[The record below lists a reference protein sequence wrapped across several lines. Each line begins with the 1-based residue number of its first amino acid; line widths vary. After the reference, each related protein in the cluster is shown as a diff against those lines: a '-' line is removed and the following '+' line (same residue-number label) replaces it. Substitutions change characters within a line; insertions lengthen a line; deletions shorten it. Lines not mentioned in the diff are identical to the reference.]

1 MKDEL
6 QARFTVWIEKV
17 IYSAKID
24 YIRQSAKEPKE
35 ISLEEVTRQTE
46 IAYIQDIRLEDYDIS
61 KGEYAFENER
71 IELAFSTLSKVARQV
86 LLLLYIFDMTPD
98 EVAFELGCSV
108 QNIYKVRAHA
118 IANLREMLKNE
129 RE

>member
-6 QARFTVWIEKV
+6 QARFTVWLEKV

-24 YIRQSAKEPKE
+24 YIRQKAKAPKE
-35 ISLEEVTRQTE
+35 ISLEDVKRQTE

-86 LLLLYIFDMTPD
+86 LLLLYIFDMTPE

-118 IANLREMLKNE
+118 IANLKEMLKDE
-129 RE
+129 R

>member
-6 QARFTVWIEKV
+6 QARFTVWLEKV

-24 YIRQSAKEPKE
+24 YIRQSTKEPKR
-35 ISLEEVTRQTE
+35 ISLEDAERRNE
-46 IAYIQDIRLEDYDIS
+46 IAYLQDIKLEDYDIS
-61 KGEYAFENER
+61 KGEYAFDNER

-86 LLLLYIFDMTPD
+86 LLLLYVFDMAPD

-118 IANLREMLKNE
+118 IANLREMLKNG

>member
-6 QARFTVWIEKV
+6 QARFTVWLEKV
-17 IYSAKID
+17 INSAKID
-24 YIRQSAKEPKE
+24 YIRQRAKEPKE

-98 EVAFELGCSV
+98 EVAVELGCSV

-118 IANLREMLKNE
+118 IANLREILKNE

>member
-24 YIRQSAKEPKE
+24 YIRQSAKELKR
-35 ISLEEVTRQTE
+35 ISLEDAERRNE
-46 IAYIQDIRLEDYDIS
+46 IAYSQDIKLEDYDIS
-61 KGEYAFENER
+61 KGEYAFDNER

-86 LLLLYIFDMTPD
+86 LLLLYVFDMTPD
-98 EVAFELGCSV
+98 EVASELGCSV

-118 IANLREMLKNE
+118 IANLKEMLKDE
-129 RE
+129 R

>member
-6 QARFTVWIEKV
+6 QARFTVWLEKV

-24 YIRQSAKEPKE
+24 YIRQSAKELKR
-35 ISLEEVTRQTE
+35 ISLEDAERRNK
-46 IAYIQDIRLEDYDIS
+46 IAYSQDIKLEDYDIS
-61 KGEYAFENER
+61 KGEYAFDNER

-86 LLLLYIFDMTPD
+86 LLLLYVLDMTPD
-98 EVAFELGCSV
+98 EVEGELGCSV

-118 IANLREMLKNE
+118 IANLKEMLKDE
-129 RE
+129 R

>member
-6 QARFTVWIEKV
+6 QARFTVWLEKV

-24 YIRQSAKEPKE
+24 YIRQSTKEPKR
-35 ISLEEVTRQTE
+35 ISLEDAERRNE
-46 IAYIQDIRLEDYDIS
+46 IAYSQDIKLEDYDIS
-61 KGEYAFENER
+61 KGEYAFDNER

-86 LLLLYIFDMTPD
+86 LLLLYVFDMTPD
-98 EVAFELGCSV
+98 EVAGELGCSV

-118 IANLREMLKNE
+118 IANLKEMLKDE
-129 RE
+129 R

>member
-6 QARFTVWIEKV
+6 QARFTVWLEKV
-17 IYSAKID
+17 INSAKID
-24 YIRQSAKEPKE
+24 YIRQKAKAPKE
-35 ISLEEVTRQTE
+35 ISLEDVKRQTE

-98 EVAFELGCSV
+98 EVAGELGCSV

-118 IANLREMLKNE
+118 IANLKEMLKDE
-129 RE
+129 R

>member
-6 QARFTVWIEKV
+6 QARFTVWLEKV
-17 IYSAKID
+17 INSAKID
-24 YIRQSAKEPKE
+24 YIRQRAKEPKE

-61 KGEYAFENER
+61 KGEYAFDNER

-98 EVAFELGCSV
+98 EVAGELGCSV

-118 IANLREMLKNE
+118 IANLKEMLKDE
-129 RE
+129 R

>member
-24 YIRQSAKEPKE
+24 YIRQSAKETKR
-35 ISLEEVTRQTE
+35 ISLEDAERRNEV
-46 IAYIQDIRLEDYDIS
+46 AYLQDIKLEDYDIS
-61 KGEYAFENER
+61 RGEYAFDNER

-86 LLLLYIFDMTPD
+86 LLLLYVFDMTPD
-98 EVAFELGCSV
+98 EVAGELGCSV

-118 IANLREMLKNE
+118 IANLKEMLKDE
-129 RE
+129 R

>member
-6 QARFTVWIEKV
+6 QARFTVWLEKV

-24 YIRQSAKEPKE
+24 YIRQSAKELKR
-35 ISLEEVTRQTE
+35 ISLEDAERRNK
-46 IAYIQDIRLEDYDIS
+46 IAYSQDIKLEDYDIS
-61 KGEYAFENER
+61 KGEYAFDNER

-86 LLLLYIFDMTPD
+86 LLLLYVFDMTPD
-98 EVAFELGCSV
+98 EVAGELGCSV

-118 IANLREMLKNE
+118 IANLKEMLKDE
-129 RE
+129 R

>member
-24 YIRQSAKEPKE
+24 YIRQSTKEPKR
-35 ISLEEVTRQTE
+35 ISLEDAERRNE
-46 IAYIQDIRLEDYDIS
+46 IAYSQDIKLEDYDIS
-61 KGEYAFENER
+61 KGEYAFDNER

-86 LLLLYIFDMTPD
+86 LLLLYVFDMTPD
-98 EVAFELGCSV
+98 EVASELGCSV

-118 IANLREMLKNE
+118 IANLKEMLKDE
-129 RE
+129 R

>member
-24 YIRQSAKEPKE
+24 YIRQSTKEPKR
-35 ISLEEVTRQTE
+35 ISLEDAERWNE
-46 IAYIQDIRLEDYDIS
+46 IAYLQDIKLEDYDIS
-61 KGEYAFENER
+61 KGEYAFDNER

-86 LLLLYIFDMTPD
+86 LLLLYVFDMTPD
-98 EVAFELGCSV
+98 EVASELGCSV

-118 IANLREMLKNE
+118 IANLKEMLKDE
-129 RE
+129 R

>member
-24 YIRQSAKEPKE
+24 YIRQSAKEPKR
-35 ISLEEVTRQTE
+35 ISLEDVERRNE
-46 IAYIQDIRLEDYDIS
+46 IAYLQDIKLEDYDIS

>member
-6 QARFTVWIEKV
+6 QARFTVWLEKV

-24 YIRQSAKEPKE
+24 YIRQSTKEPKR
-35 ISLEEVTRQTE
+35 ISLEDAERRNE
-46 IAYIQDIRLEDYDIS
+46 IAYSQDIKLEDYDIS
-61 KGEYAFENER
+61 KGEYAFDNER

-86 LLLLYIFDMTPD
+86 LLLLYVFDMTPD
-98 EVAFELGCSV
+98 EVASELGCSV

-118 IANLREMLKNE
+118 IANLKEMLKDE
-129 RE
+129 R

>member
-6 QARFTVWIEKV
+6 KARFTVWLEKV

-24 YIRQSAKEPKE
+24 YIRQSAKEPKQ
-35 ISLEEVTRQTE
+35 ISLEDAERRNE
-46 IAYIQDIRLEDYDIS
+46 IAYSQDIKLEDYDIS
-61 KGEYAFENER
+61 KGEYAFDNER

-86 LLLLYIFDMTPD
+86 LLLLYVFDMTPD
-98 EVAFELGCSV
+98 EVASELGCSV

-118 IANLREMLKNE
+118 IANLKEMLKDE
-129 RE
+129 R